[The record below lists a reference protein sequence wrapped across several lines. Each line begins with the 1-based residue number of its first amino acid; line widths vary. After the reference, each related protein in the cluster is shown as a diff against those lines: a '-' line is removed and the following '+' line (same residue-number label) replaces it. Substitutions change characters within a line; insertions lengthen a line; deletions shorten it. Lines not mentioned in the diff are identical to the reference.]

1 MKIMTKLPI
10 LEFYCYGQVSQDDLH
25 EIRNILEECYSR
37 LGEGQKIP
45 DRVEVRLFK
54 TSDQSLEFLQKEKK
68 ELGIGTSGDEAFIC
82 SHDAWRGYSRL
93 SVCLERLNTLSPIAR
108 LGALRHE
115 VAHSVLH
122 GGPEYYTVR
131 IPEDCVE
138 LARTKGM
145 APALLQQVLYYC
157 AIAVKDFEVTRL
169 LLKSGY
175 SECQVAFIESVFI
188 PGEEDKLA
196 WSLLSSHPQ
205 GKFIFF
211 YSQLKTLLTGISLEI
226 AGLVELERWNDQMLF
241 YVSPKERRHWLVF
254 ARNLALQL
262 DDITQE
268 NIQLV
273 LRSVLVYEA

>member
-1 MKIMTKLPI
+1 MTKLPI
-10 LEFYCYGQVSQDDLH
+10 LEFHCCGKVSQDELQD
-25 EIRNILEECYSR
+25 IRDILEECYSR
-37 LGEGQKIP
+37 LGEGRKIP
-45 DRVEVRLFK
+45 DRVEVRLFE
-54 TSDQSLEFLQKEKK
+54 TSDKLLEFLQREKK
-68 ELGIGTSGDEAFIC
+68 ELGIGTSGDEAFFC

-131 IPEDCVE
+131 IPADCV
-138 LARTKGM
+138 AVASKRGV
-145 APALLQQVLYYC
+145 APAMLQQVLYYS

-169 LLKSGY
+169 LLKAGY
-175 SECQVAFIESVFI
+175 SECQVAFIESVFTAS
-188 PGEEDKLA
+188 EADKLA
-196 WSLLSSHPQ
+196 WSLLSSNPQ
-205 GKFIFF
+205 GKFIFLC
-211 YSQLKTLLTGISLEI
+211 SQLKTLLLGIALEI

-241 YVSPKERRHWLVF
+241 YVSPQERRDWLVF

-262 DDITQE
+262 GDITQE

-273 LRSVLVYEA
+273 LRTVLVYEA